1 MWNAAAITA
10 GRTRIEEIHR
20 IYSRLRKQ
28 FPNAQVTAA
37 NLTDI
42 ANAVEPYRQH
52 LPVVT
57 QEIGDTWISG
67 VPSDPLKV
75 ARYLEVARLRNEW
88 LGVRKVPGGRRHRSR
103 LPGGPSSGS
112 RAHLGRRHQNL
123 AGL

>member
-1 MWNAAAITA
+1 MESIP
-10 GRTRIEEIHR
+10 G
-20 IYSRLRKQ
+20 LRKQ

-42 ANAVEPYRQH
+42 ANAVEPYRQR

-75 ARYLEVARLRNEW
+75 ARYMEVARLA
-88 LGVRKVPGGRRHRSR
+88 KA
-103 LPGGPSSGS
+103 SGS
-112 RAHLGRRHQNL
+112 RAGNSR
-123 AGL
+123 